1 MMFNRWWNRW
11 SRSGL
16 SLCTRW
22 LTLGVACVAPTLV
35 TAQSFPARPV
45 TLIVPFA
52 AGGGTDSI
60 ARDMAKLMSERLGQP
75 VVVDNRGGA
84 GGAVGADLVAKARAD
99 GHTLLF
105 ATSTFATHAA
115 ISPRLPYDP
124 IKDFK
129 PVALIGRGPLL
140 LVASRQSGLKTLSDL
155 VTLAK
160 SRPQGLNFCSAGE
173 GSINHLAGELLA
185 QKAGVSMT
193 HVPFKGSGPA
203 TLELLAGRVDVF
215 VATVPTILSHVQD
228 GKLSVLAVTSATRS
242 NLLPD
247 VPTMK
252 QAGIEGY
259 EVSTWWGLLA
269 PADTPTAIIDQLHA
283 VVLSSAASPLIRER
297 LIREGAE
304 PLQMSPAEFAQ
315 TLGRE
320 IERWR
325 QMARHIQ
332 GLGS

>member
-1 MMFNRWWNRW
+1 
-11 SRSGL
+11 
-16 SLCTRW
+16 
-22 LTLGVACVAPTLV
+22 
-35 TAQSFPARPV
+35 
-45 TLIVPFA
+45 
-52 AGGGTDSI
+52 
-60 ARDMAKLMSERLGQP
+60 
-75 VVVDNRGGA
+75 
-84 GGAVGADLVAKARAD
+84 
-99 GHTLLF
+99 
-105 ATSTFATHAA
+105 
-115 ISPRLPYDP
+115 
-124 IKDFK
+124 
-129 PVALIGRGPLL
+129 
-140 LVASRQSGLKTLSDL
+140 
-155 VTLAK
+155 
-160 SRPQGLNFCSAGE
+160 
-173 GSINHLAGELLA
+173 
-185 QKAGVSMT
+185 MT

-242 NLLPD
+242 KLLPD

-259 EVSTWWGLLA
+259 EVNTWWGLLA

-325 QMARHIQ
+325 QMARQLQ